1 MFDIEK
7 TLSDFGLTPDR
18 YEELL
23 KDCSDKVHKV
33 NTDIEWQDIVEKYS
47 IPWNGDSARKAQQ
60 PILLGGVFVSEYYK
74 WKESQN
80 RNKNDDEYLKE
91 LRIMQR
97 EIEKAKV
104 QARDE
109 RNEYKKLIREQARK
123 ESYKDQIIRTIQE
136 YQEKPL
142 DYSNNKQFNGIIKSD
157 NDLLISFFDVHTG
170 MKTSNFANE
179 FDEKILK
186 KRINQYLD
194 KIFEV
199 KQRHDSENAYV
210 ILSELVNGLI
220 HPTLRIENNQNLI
233 EQFLTI
239 MDYLTH
245 FIAELS
251 YRFNEVHIYTVL
263 SNHARITP
271 NKDESLTGENMDLLA
286 IPFLSAKLQ
295 NFDNILFHKNI
306 VEQSIALFKIRNST
320 IASAHG
326 DKDLPDT
333 VVQKFTMFLNTKP
346 DIIYLGH
353 RHTNGL
359 TTVYDTKVI
368 QAGTLAGADSYCM
381 DKRLRNKPE
390 QVVSVITDKGLD
402 CFYNV
407 VFD

>member
-23 KDCSDKVHKV
+23 KDCSDKVHKI

-91 LRIMQR
+91 LRVMQR